1 MDQNSYCLEFCFAK
15 LTSSKFW
22 IRAIEGEGKTS
33 GVLVLEFLK
42 SILYDTRC
50 EKKLANLPFC
60 FGYRHFI

>member
-33 GVLVLEFLK
+33 EVLVLEFLK
-42 SILYDTRC
+42 SI
-50 EKKLANLPFC
+50 
-60 FGYRHFI
+60 

>member
-22 IRAIEGEGKTS
+22 IRAIEGEGKIS
-33 GVLVLEFLK
+33 EVLVLEFLK
-42 SILYDTRC
+42 STRC
-50 EKKLANLPFC
+50 EKKLAKLPFC